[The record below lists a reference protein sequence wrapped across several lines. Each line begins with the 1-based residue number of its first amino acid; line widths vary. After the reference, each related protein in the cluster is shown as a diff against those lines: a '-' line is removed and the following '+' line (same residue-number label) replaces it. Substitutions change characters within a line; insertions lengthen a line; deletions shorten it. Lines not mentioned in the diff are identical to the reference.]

1 MVNFTTMLVPR
12 SRKAVLRDPVRT
24 RERILGAALKEFAAR
39 GFAGAR
45 VDRIALRA
53 RINKR
58 MLYHYFGNKE
68 GLFRAILRLRV
79 GDRAWIEQ
87 APADPGELLA
97 YWFRLACQNV
107 DWVRL
112 IQWEALWTHT
122 GTATEE
128 AERRRSFERGV
139 AQLRE
144 RQARGLLK
152 SDVNLQE
159 MLLAMIALTTFPVAF
174 PQITRLVTDLAPGD
188 PRFRAQHTRFL
199 QQIARAFRESGSSGG
214 VNGAGAGGEVRA
226 APTEM
231 PVAGVK
237 R

>member
-1 MVNFTTMLVPR
+1 MTR
-12 SRKAVLRDPVRT
+12 KSRRVAVRDPVRT

-53 RINKR
+53 RVNKR
-58 MLYHYFGNKE
+58 MLYHYFGSKA

-79 GDRAWIEQ
+79 GDRTWLEQ

-97 YWFRLACQNV
+97 FWFGLASENV

-112 IQWEALWTHT
+112 LQWEALWTRG
-122 GTATEE
+122 GTVTEE
-128 AERRRSFERGV
+128 AERRRSFERGI

-152 SDVNLQE
+152 DDVNLQE

-174 PQITRLVTDLAPGD
+174 PQITRLVTDLSPCD
-188 PRFRAQHTRFL
+188 PRFRAQHTCFL
-199 QQIARAFRESGSSGG
+199 QQVAGAFRET
-214 VNGAGAGGEVRA
+214 GASRVALNGAGGEIA
-226 APTEM
+226 AM
-231 PVAGVK
+231 AAAGAAGAGAT